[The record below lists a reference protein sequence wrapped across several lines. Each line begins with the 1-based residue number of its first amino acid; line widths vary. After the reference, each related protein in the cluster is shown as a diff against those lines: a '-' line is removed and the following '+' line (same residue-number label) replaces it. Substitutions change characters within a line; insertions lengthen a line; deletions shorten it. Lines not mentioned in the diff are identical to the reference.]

1 MFIEQNKLKRQSQL
15 LQQNSTPDEQ
25 LSKALDE
32 NAKLT
37 QTLEEDRLQHQQ
49 KVRSLL
55 PPWTFTILVSVQY
68 ISSWYVG
75 LGWTHLSQVKC
86 YLQSWVFDIGEKK
99 FSKDT

>member
-37 QTLEEDRLQHQQ
+37 QTLEEERLQYQQ
-49 KVRSLL
+49 KVRR
-55 PPWTFTILVSVQY
+55 Q
-68 ISSWYVG
+68 
-75 LGWTHLSQVKC
+75 LSP
-86 YLQSWVFDIGEKK
+86 
-99 FSKDT
+99 